1 MLTVTLIL
9 TLTRW
14 GLIYLLLVGWLR
26 FAVPRGMS
34 DAGAGAD
41 ARGTDARDTDARGA
55 SRLRAASWLGLRVL
69 IGTAVALQLL

>member
-1 MLTVTLIL
+1 MLTVTRIL

-41 ARGTDARDTDARGA
+41 ARGAEARGA
-55 SRLRAASWLGLRVL
+55 SHLRAASWLGLRVL
-69 IGTAVALQLL
+69 LGTAVALQLL